1 MKMNQSMGDLP
12 TRVRTAFMRAILL
25 GSTWLF
31 GVLAAADFRDSLQ
44 WIFSILN
51 SLLGICLSIHTI
63 KVLQSKKGC
72 LPVLSLRKGSERIT
86 QETKA

>member
-1 MKMNQSMGDLP
+1 MGDLP

-51 SLLGICLSIHTI
+51 SLLGICLSIHAI